1 MSRWRP
7 LGILLALALVVAAPA
22 AQPRSGS
29 APILVL
35 VSFDGW
41 RSDYIN
47 RFPVTNLKALAARG
61 VRAPALI
68 SSFPSLTFPN
78 HYTIVTGLYP
88 AHHGIVANVMTDPW
102 IPERFT
108 MSAETAR
115 DPAWWGGEP
124 IWVTAIR
131 QGQRAA
137 TMFWPGS
144 EVAIGR
150 VRPTFWEPFNKELK
164 SPDRVAEALT
174 WLALPEPER
183 PSFVSLYFDEV
194 DSAGHEHGPDS
205 PELRA
210 AALRLDAAL
219 GQLVAGVRNLGLE
232 DRTTFVIVS
241 DHGMTPL
248 SYNRLIYLDT
258 LIDLDTVD
266 VLEWNGLLELT
277 PLDGDDEALY
287 RRLHGKHPSLAIYKR
302 DQLPARLH
310 YHDNPRIPAIIG
322 IPDDGWAV
330 VSSERLAE
338 RELSAGA
345 HGYDPADRS
354 MGALFVAAGPTLRR
368 GVVVKPFENIHIYD
382 LLCAV
387 LKLAPAP
394 NDGDPAATR
403 AFLR

>member
-7 LGILLALALVVAAPA
+7 LGILLAFALVVAAPA
-22 AQPRSGS
+22 AQPRPGP
-29 APILVL
+29 APILIL

-41 RSDYIN
+41 RWDYIN
-47 RFPVTNLKALAARG
+47 RFPATNLKALAARG
-61 VRAPALI
+61 VRATALI

-108 MSAETAR
+108 MSAETAKDPRMVGRRADLGDGHPSGPARR
-115 DPAWWGGEP
+115 DDVLAGIGGGDRP
-124 IWVTAIR
+124 RATDVLGAVQ
-131 QGQRAA
+131 QGAEESRPRRAGA
-137 TMFWPGS
+137 D
-144 EVAIGR
+144 VAR
-150 VRPTFWEPFNKELK
+150 APR
-164 SPDRVAEALT
+164 A
-174 WLALPEPER
+174 ER

-232 DRTTFVIVS
+232 DRTTFVVVS

-277 PLDGDDEALY
+277 PRDGDVEALY

-368 GVVVKPFENIHIYD
+368 GLVVKPFENIHIYD

-394 NDGDPAATR
+394 NDGDPAVTR